1 MAPHFHSKQRKVR
14 AKDLKLLE
22 DNWGLA
28 RTQWELTYIYV
39 KPAEQ
44 GIDSGTGSINSFST
58 NATMDNNVGT
68 GRMLDKFYQ
77 YIGRKIVRVIL
88 NLRMRVEL
96 VPPNRILDRLLEKSQ
111 YETVYTLVNR
121 DMDFVLEGIG
131 KDKGRAAVSG
141 VLSLL
146 HQTR

>member
-1 MAPHFHSKQRKVR
+1 MSVR
-14 AKDLKLLE
+14 A
-22 DNWGLA
+22 
-28 RTQWELTYIYV
+28 
-39 KPAEQ
+39 
-44 GIDSGTGSINSFST
+44 
-58 NATMDNNVGT
+58 
-68 GRMLDKFYQ
+68 RMLDKFYQ

>member
-14 AKDLKLLE
+14 AEDLKLLE
-22 DNWGLA
+22 GNWGLA
-28 RTQWELTYIYV
+28 RTQWELTYVYV
-39 KPAEQ
+39 KPAQ
-44 GIDSGTGSINSFST
+44 HGIDSETGSINSFST

-77 YIGRKIVRVIL
+77 YIGRKIERVIL

-96 VPPNRILDRLLEKSQ
+96 VPPNRILGRLLEKSQ
-111 YETVYTLVNR
+111 YQTVYTLVSR
-121 DMDFVLEGIG
+121 DMDFVLEETG

>member
-22 DNWGLA
+22 GNWGLA